1 MLRAPTVRSGALAAF
16 VCGVLA
22 LCVGVPAA
30 QAVDTD
36 MTINIGS
43 IDFGEITVGNT
54 GGPASVTLT
63 NTGGDPFGPI
73 NIFGGEPP
81 TAEFNASQNC
91 QGATLPAGGSCTVNY
106 TFSPTGT
113 GVFNDTSSFTISETA
128 NQGDGEDFSVTLTGT
143 GVDPITAAPLSHN
156 FGTVA
161 VGATSPALTTVISNN
176 SAANFGPITI
186 FGGEPPTAEF
196 NETQNC
202 QGTTLSP
209 GGACIIDYT
218 FSPTAPGTFN
228 DVSSFTISAT
238 SSPADGVDFT
248 VTLTGC
254 GAPCTPTPTESV
266 ARVIPAAGS
275 TPGNFGSFFRTG
287 VQLSNPF
294 TQTVTG
300 RFVYH
305 PAGVSGSSTDP
316 SLTFTVA
323 PHSTVS
329 YDDLVQTMGQGGLGS
344 LDVVMLSDSDVPEIV
359 TRVYND
365 AGAAGSSGFTEEAM
379 NPASSD
385 TRILFQGSTSLLV
398 APPNDTSLRFNIGVR
413 TLTSGAFVTF
423 RVLDASGVVINTV
436 TKEYEPTFYEQQSA
450 ATLLGAPLPPNAS
463 IEVSVSSGSAIIY
476 GATID
481 NVTND
486 PSIQFAR
493 VVFAVL

>member
-1 MLRAPTVRSGALAAF
+1 M
-16 VCGVLA
+16 
-22 LCVGVPAA
+22 PAA
-30 QAVDTD
+30 EAVDTD
-36 MTINIGS
+36 MSIDITA
-43 IDFGEITVGNT
+43 IDFGEVNVGQT
-54 GGPASVTLT
+54 GGPMSVTLT

-73 NIFGGEPP
+73 NIFGGAPP

-91 QGATLPAGGSCTVNY
+91 QGTTLPAGGSCTVNY
-106 TFSPTGT
+106 TFSPTGP
-113 GVFNDTSSFTISETA
+113 GVFNDVSSFTISETA
-128 NQGDGEDFSVTLTGT
+128 NQADGEDFSVTLTGT
-143 GVDPITAAPLSHN
+143 GVHPITAAPLSHN

-161 VGATSPALTTVISNN
+161 VGTTSPALTTVISNN
-176 SAANFGPITI
+176 SAANFGPINI
-186 FGGEPPTAEF
+186 SGGEPPTPEF
-196 NETQNC
+196 SATNNC

-218 FSPTAPGTFN
+218 FSPAAPGTFN
-228 DVSSFTISAT
+228 DTSSFNISAT

-254 GAPCTPTPTESV
+254 GTTCAPTESV
-266 ARVIPAAGS
+266 VRVMPAAGS

-287 VQLSNPF
+287 VQLSNPYIAA
-294 TQTVTG
+294 VTG

-305 PAGVSGSSTDP
+305 PAGVSGSPNDP

-344 LDVVMLSDSDVPEIV
+344 LDVVMLSNSDVPEIV
-359 TRVYND
+359 ARVYND
-365 AGAAGSSGFTEEAM
+365 AGAAGTSGFTEEAI
-379 NPASSD
+379 NPGGSD

-423 RVLDASGVVINTV
+423 RVLDASGALITTV
-436 TKEYEPTFYEQQSA
+436 TKEYDPTFYEQQSA
-450 ATLLGAPLPPNAS
+450 ATLLGVPLPPNAT

-493 VVFAVL
+493 VLFAVL